1 MKVAELIR
9 KLQDYGDDTPVSV
22 RTLEHGEVVLTVE
35 VTRVKVEN
43 GEIVIVGDIDEAA
56 GDVH

>member
-9 KLQDYGDDTPVSV
+9 KLSAYGDDTPVSV

-35 VTRVKVEN
+35 VTGVKVEG
-43 GEIVIVGDIDEAA
+43 GELVVVGNLDLVDT
-56 GDVH
+56 H